1 MNHLTE
7 DKACKYDNCFPQN
20 ILDNQSWWAVAVLIK
35 DLNSFKL
42 DSPIATLND
51 LDWDLYRLV
60 SKWSGL
66 KYFTHKLVFP
76 WDFRY
81 LANIISLF
89 PKNWIFTVSIK
100 FEYVQSFI

>member
-1 MNHLTE
+1 MNPLTE
-7 DKACKYDNCFPQN
+7 EKACKYNNCFPQN
-20 ILDNQSWWAVAVLIK
+20 ILDNQSWWTVAALVK

-42 DSPIATLND
+42 NRPIAEIND
-51 LDWDLYRLV
+51 PDWDLYRLV

-66 KYFTHKLVFP
+66 KYFSHVLHFP
-76 WDFRY
+76 YDFKY

-89 PKNWIFTVSIK
+89 PKNWIFTVSMI